1 MKTLFEKLKPE
12 TLRSL
17 EFEASEYPATMELL
31 VDTLKSCNFYGQ
43 LSINDAHRLL
53 LATDKNCRFSIEAID
68 KLFND

>member
-1 MKTLFEKLKPE
+1 MKTLFEKLKSE

-17 EFEASEYPATMELL
+17 ELEALEYPATMELL
-31 VDTLKSCNFYGQ
+31 VDTLKSINFYGQ
-43 LSINDAHRLL
+43 LSINDAYRIL